1 MKGSDKMRKQY
12 DDFTQ
17 LKVKDMSKAISDMT
31 YKYINP
37 ETNAP
42 TKVPATHY
50 EKILDQVT
58 EKYMS
63 EITSRQFLTIMY
75 NQLSALKKED
85 EKYFNQA
92 LLCMDLGLNPKDL
105 RLDEQIAIEYTNDFI
120 EDKKN
125 IEKKNYHLLDD
136 SIIDSY
142 NETKNNPSLQ
152 AQFVRESNI
161 IEEQENNMFNC
172 KEYEGDER

>member
-1 MKGSDKMRKQY
+1 MRKQY

-17 LKVKDMSKAISDMT
+17 LKIKDMSKSISDMT

-37 ETNAP
+37 ETQAP
-42 TKVPATHY
+42 TKVPPAHY

-63 EITSRQFLTIMY
+63 DITSRQFLTMMY
-75 NQLSALKKED
+75 NQLSSLKKED

-105 RLDEQIAIEYTNDFI
+105 RIDEQIAIEYTNDFI
-120 EDKKN
+120 EDKKS
-125 IEKKNYHLLDD
+125 IEKKEFHFLDKD
-136 SIIDSY
+136 IVESF
-142 NETKNNPSLQ
+142 NEAKNNPALQ
-152 AQFVRESNI
+152 AQVVRESNKF
-161 IEEQENNMFNC
+161 EEREDSMFNQ
-172 KEYEGDER
+172 KDYDRNER

>member
-1 MKGSDKMRKQY
+1 MRKQY

-37 ETNAP
+37 ETNTP
-42 TKVPATHY
+42 TRVPSKHY

-63 EITSRQFLTIMY
+63 DVTSRQFLVIMY

-92 LLCMDLGLNPKDL
+92 LLCLDLDLNPKDL
-105 RLDEQIAIEYTNDFI
+105 RINEQIAIEYTNDFI
-120 EDKKN
+120 N
-125 IEKKNYHLLDD
+125 EKKAQEKKDYHFLNQD
-136 SIIDSY
+136 IIDGF
-142 NETKNNPSLQ
+142 NEFKDNPEIQ
-152 AQFVRESNI
+152 AKAVRDSNRY
-161 IEEQENNMFNC
+161 EEQENNMFRHND
-172 KEYEGDER
+172 YRDGR

>member
-1 MKGSDKMRKQY
+1 MRKQY

-17 LKVKDMSKAISDMT
+17 LKLKDMSKSISDMT

-37 ETNAP
+37 DTQEP
-42 TKVPATHY
+42 TKVPAVHY

-63 EITSRQFLTIMY
+63 DITSRQFLTIMY
-75 NQLSALKKED
+75 NQLTALKKED

-105 RLDEQIAIEYTNDFI
+105 RIDEQIAIEYSNSFI

-125 IEKKNYHLLDD
+125 YEKKNFHFLSED
-136 SIIDSY
+136 IVKSY
-142 NETKNNPSLQ
+142 DEAKNDPNLQ
-152 AQFVRESNI
+152 ASVVRESNRF
-161 IEEQENNMFNC
+161 EERENSMFEHR
-172 KEYEGDER
+172 KYDREDR

>member
-1 MKGSDKMRKQY
+1 MRKQY

-17 LKVKDMSKAISDMT
+17 LKIKDMSKSISDMT

-37 ETNAP
+37 ETQSP
-42 TKVPATHY
+42 TKVPPAHY

-63 EITSRQFLTIMY
+63 DITSRQFLTIMY
-75 NQLSALKKED
+75 TQLSNLKKED

-92 LLCMDLGLNPKDL
+92 LLCMDMGLNPKDL
-105 RLDEQIAIEYTNDFI
+105 RIDEQIAIEYTNDYI

-125 IEKKNYHLLDD
+125 IEKKDYHFLTND
-136 SIIDSY
+136 IIDAY
-142 NETKNNPSLQ
+142 NEAKTNSALQ
-152 AQFVRESNI
+152 AQVVRESNKY
-161 IEEQENNMFNC
+161 ENHENDMFNH
-172 KEYEGDER
+172 KDYDREDR

>member
-1 MKGSDKMRKQY
+1 MRKQY

-17 LKVKDMSKAISDMT
+17 LKIKDMSKSISDMT

-37 ETNAP
+37 ETQSP
-42 TKVPATHY
+42 TKVPPAHY

-63 EITSRQFLTIMY
+63 DITSRQFLTIMY
-75 NQLSALKKED
+75 TQLSNLKKED

-105 RLDEQIAIEYTNDFI
+105 RIDEQIAIEYTNDFI

-125 IEKKNYHLLDD
+125 YEKKNYHFLSED
-136 SIIDSY
+136 IVETF
-142 NETKNNPSLQ
+142 NEAKNNPELQ
-152 AQFVRESNI
+152 SSIIKESNRV
-161 IEEQENNMFNC
+161 EEIDNYRRND
-172 KEYEGDER
+172 YRDER

>member
-1 MKGSDKMRKQY
+1 MRKQY

-17 LKVKDMSKAISDMT
+17 LKLKDMSKSISDMT

-37 ETNAP
+37 ETQTP
-42 TKVPATHY
+42 TKVPPNHY

-63 EITSRQFLTIMY
+63 DITSRQFLTIMY
-75 NQLSALKKED
+75 TQLNNLKKED

-105 RLDEQIAIEYTNDFI
+105 RIDDQIAIEYSNSFI

-125 IEKKNYHLLDD
+125 YEKKNYHFLSED
-136 SIIDSY
+136 IINSY
-142 NETKNNPSLQ
+142 IEAKNDPNLQ
-152 AQFVRESNI
+152 ASIVRESNRF
-161 IEEQENNMFNC
+161 EEKENSVFDHKN
-172 KEYEGDER
+172 YDREGR

>member
-1 MKGSDKMRKQY
+1 MRKQY

-17 LKVKDMSKAISDMT
+17 LKLKDMSKSISDMT

-37 ETNAP
+37 DTQEP

-58 EKYMS
+58 EKYMAD
-63 EITSRQFLTIMY
+63 ITSRQFLSIMY
-75 NQLSALKKED
+75 NQLTALKKED

-92 LLCMDLGLNPKDL
+92 LLCMDVGLNPKDL
-105 RLDEQIAIEYTNDFI
+105 RINEQIAIEYANGYI

-125 IEKKNYHLLDD
+125 FEKKNFHFLSEDIVRAYDEAKND
-136 SIIDSY
+136 PII
-142 NETKNNPSLQ
+142 Q
-152 AQFVRESNI
+152 AEVVRESNKF
-161 IEEQENNMFNC
+161 EDRENSMFQN
-172 KEYEGDER
+172 KNYERSER

>member
-1 MKGSDKMRKQY
+1 MRKQY

-17 LKVKDMSKAISDMT
+17 LKLKDMCKSISDMT

-37 ETNAP
+37 ETKAP
-42 TKVPATHY
+42 TKVPPVHY

-63 EITSRQFLTIMY
+63 EITSRQFLTIMFT
-75 NQLSALKKED
+75 QLSNLKKED

-105 RLDEQIAIEYTNDFI
+105 RINEQIALEYINSFI
-120 EDKKN
+120 EDKKG
-125 IEKKNYHLLDD
+125 IDKKNFHFLDSNIVD
-136 SIIDSY
+136 AFD
-142 NETKNNPSLQ
+142 EAKNNSALQ
-152 AQFVRESNI
+152 AQIVRESNKYENI
-161 IEEQENNMFNC
+161 ENNSFSH
-172 KEYEGDER
+172 KDRDER